1 MSQNCL
7 GSPYNNRDT
16 SLYVLSNFIQIH
28 SYISVTS
35 YGNLTGFLLQSYCA
49 DSSITNSSKV
59 VRKITYH
66 IDVACPYHN
75 LQNCSSLSISQ
86 FLENDLKNGAM
97 QFTRNSKWSCVSISF
112 VAAVWLTNGLSM
124 GTYTLN
130 ILWTP
135 LMIRYFSIFFIFLC
149 MRYYFSKYVVYGIDD
164 ANSKI
169 IGSMLIRMV

>member
-1 MSQNCL
+1 M
-7 GSPYNNRDT
+7 T
-16 SLYVLSNFIQIH
+16 E
-28 SYISVTS
+28 
-35 YGNLTGFLLQSYCA
+35 FLLYYNCA
-49 DSSITNSSKV
+49 DSSIANSSKV

-135 LMIRYFSIFFIFLC
+135 LIMRYFSIFFSYLFVWDIIFRRIVC
-149 MRYYFSKYVVYGIDD
+149 RIDD
-164 ANSKI
+164 ANLKV
-169 IGSMLIRMV
+169 IGSILISLVWMKM

>member
-1 MSQNCL
+1 M
-7 GSPYNNRDT
+7 
-16 SLYVLSNFIQIH
+16 
-28 SYISVTS
+28 
-35 YGNLTGFLLQSYCA
+35 
-49 DSSITNSSKV
+49 

-75 LQNCSSLSISQ
+75 LQKCSSLSISQ

-135 LMIRYFSIFFIFLC
+135 LIMRYFSIFFHIYLYEILFFEALY
-149 MRYYFSKYVVYGIDD
+149 MVLMMQIWKYFIVCWLAWYQWKCSKYFFRWKPHRFVSNTI
-164 ANSKI
+164 K
-169 IGSMLIRMV
+169 RMVFLRDILHTLP